1 MKKLLLSAAVLF
13 LLSAV
18 SLAQVRGSYMETR
31 SADVY
36 TGQCFA
42 NGEVNLNGSEA
53 LMAWHIDSG
62 AWEGVRLDGTTV
74 AAAVRAKA
82 TLGDPYAEPYP
93 AKSVVLIDDRST
105 PKQQKALLSF
115 ARRQAGR
122 LLENV
127 VRVERLPIVMEV
139 PEGEH
144 VHGRARFQAGDIAA
158 IHTRGINGKDHL
170 CGNEVTFYS
179 PLTDVKHAMA
189 AVALKDS
196 YTGPG
201 LGTTWTL
208 EGKRSAFVGHF
219 EAGAPQ
225 VARTHSH

>member
-1 MKKLLLSAAVLF
+1 MKKLLPVAVMFLF
-13 LLSAV
+13 CAV

-42 NGEVNLNGSEA
+42 NGEVNLTGSEA

-62 AWEGVRLDGTTV
+62 AWDGVRLDGLTV
-74 AAAVRAKA
+74 AAAVRANA
-82 TLGDPYAEPYP
+82 TLGDPYADPFP
-93 AKSVVLIDDRST
+93 AKSVVLIDDRAT
-105 PKQQKALLSF
+105 PEQQKALLNF
-115 ARRQAGR
+115 ARKRAGR

-127 VRVERLPIVMEV
+127 IRVERQPIVMEV

-144 VHGRARFQAGDIAA
+144 VHGRARFQAGEMAA

-179 PLTDVKHAMA
+179 PLTDVKHAMP

-208 EGKRSAFVGHF
+208 EDKRSAFVGHF